1 MVFRLALA
9 WGCSPREVLA
19 RIDST
24 ELAEWIA
31 FERVHGPID
40 STYERVTL
48 NEIQLQLQTL
58 NYLFGAANFTNEEE
72 GVENPIDDPVRLPL
86 PWEMLEK
93 GMPEDAGD
101 RY

>member
-31 FERVHGPID
+31 FERLQGPID
-40 STYERVTL
+40 TSYERAML
-48 NEIQLQLQTL
+48 NEIQFQLQTL
-58 NYLFGAANFTNEEE
+58 NYLFGAANFTNEED
-72 GVENPIDDPVRLPL
+72 GIENPIDEPKRLPF
-86 PWEMLEK
+86 PWEWEELTK
-93 GMPEDAGD
+93 GMEDAGD
-101 RY
+101 